1 MVRWKWNIMYCH
13 FQGKLKIASFLGTRP
28 KRILDLVPFRLASI
42 GYVEEPVAWRIL
54 SQAQQKKRIFL
65 KFNFNQFR
73 TRNRL
78 PEFWSLIFA
87 KKIFLPALLGR
98 LSFEKKNCEFSQL
111 WSWPPPLKVVK
122 PQFFFTPWPENH
134 YVLNKKISPL
144 KTQKNF

>member
-1 MVRWKWNIMYCH
+1 MYCH
-13 FQGKLKIASFLGTRP
+13 FQWGKLKIASFLGTRP

-78 PEFWSLIFA
+78 PEF
-87 KKIFLPALLGR
+87 
-98 LSFEKKNCEFSQL
+98 
-111 WSWPPPLKVVK
+111 
-122 PQFFFTPWPENH
+122 
-134 YVLNKKISPL
+134 
-144 KTQKNF
+144 